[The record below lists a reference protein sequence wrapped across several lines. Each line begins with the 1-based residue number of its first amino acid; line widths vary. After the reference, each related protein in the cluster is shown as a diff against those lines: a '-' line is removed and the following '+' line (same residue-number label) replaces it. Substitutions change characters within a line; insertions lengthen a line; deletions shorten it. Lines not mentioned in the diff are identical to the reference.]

1 METIHIGDSI
11 KFKAPTRNSNKAV
24 WRKVNGF
31 WGDTNMPT
39 VRFEGW
45 SDFAVKIHEIIEVDK
60 TQGIL

>member
-1 METIHIGDSI
+1 METIQIGDSI

-31 WGDTNMPT
+31 FGYTTMPT

-45 SDFAVKIHEIIEVDK
+45 SNFVVRLNEIIDVDK
-60 TQGIL
+60 GGK

>member
-1 METIHIGDSI
+1 METIQIGDSI

-31 WGDTNMPT
+31 FGYTTMPT

-45 SDFAVKIHEIIEVDK
+45 SNFAVRLNEIIDVDNGGK
-60 TQGIL
+60 

>member
-1 METIHIGDSI
+1 MVTIQIGDSI

-31 WGDTNMPT
+31 FGHTTMPT

-45 SDFAVKIHEIIEVDK
+45 SAFVVRLGEVLEVEK
-60 TQGIL
+60 GGK